1 MMHIGFRKLNREE
14 LGELFSQCA
23 IGTFFDDEPIA
34 YYGGRVA
41 CFAAACNMR
50 KVVNTMHLM
59 QEVIGF
65 DPVNECPA
73 VWTKYLPI
81 HAAAANGL
89 SSMVE
94 YLVEQ
99 CGASSEAECRDGF
112 SMVRP
117 MVLAA
122 RLGMQATFKD
132 LLERC
137 ARHSQQLT
145 VPWQRRRP
153 HFSHTLLSL
162 PRHAHLG
169 LTSKMRAPQAHH
181 PSVALWARICL
192 PNTDEGARHG

>member
-1 MMHIGFRKLNREE
+1 MHARAHTQSVCGTPESVRTLTPLRAPPTAQEDLFLEMMHIGFRKLDRAE

-73 VWTKYLPI
+73 VWSKYLPI

-94 YLVEQ
+94 YLVEK
-99 CGASSEAECRDGF
+99 CGGKLDAECRDGF

-122 RLGMQATFKD
+122 RLGMQTTFKD
-132 LLERC
+132 LLERR
-137 ARHSQQLT
+137 AT
-145 VPWQRRRP
+145 
-153 HFSHTLLSL
+153 FS
-162 PRHAHLG
+162 
-169 LTSKMRAPQAHH
+169 
-181 PSVALWARICL
+181 
-192 PNTDEGARHG
+192 